1 MVEILIPALLI
12 LVGFGFSKIQLYF
25 SSPER
30 PLTPSLLPLKQ
41 RLLVNQRLIRQSPFD
56 IPPKTL
62 ISSLPD
68 FDTAFDVTYK
78 DYSYINTNSF
88 QGERTLLR
96 EFDKDVFNS
105 RLQGE
110 MEPYRYGS
118 YFIYEANNKT
128 KQFKFTTLLN
138 ITSQDV
144 TPLYP

>member
-1 MVEILIPALLI
+1 
-12 LVGFGFSKIQLYF
+12 
-25 SSPER
+25 
-30 PLTPSLLPLKQ
+30 LLPLKQ

-96 EFDKDVFNS
+96 EFDKDVFNA

-128 KQFKFTTLLN
+128 K
-138 ITSQDV
+138 
-144 TPLYP
+144 